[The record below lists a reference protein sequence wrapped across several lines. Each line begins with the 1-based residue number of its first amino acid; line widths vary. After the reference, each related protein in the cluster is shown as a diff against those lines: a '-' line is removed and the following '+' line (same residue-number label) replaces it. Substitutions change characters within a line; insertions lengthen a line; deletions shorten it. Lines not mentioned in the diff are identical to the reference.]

1 MTKAAETTP
10 ELTIK
15 TVEVDGIEVAVN
27 LSFVQSW
34 NGIRLAA
41 RMESSEHTDEERALA
56 TVSYMERSIANLD
69 EVSSKIGDDRADT
82 ALALFQKAVQAAI
95 PKA

>member
-1 MTKAAETTP
+1 MTKAAEKTTEP
-10 ELTIK
+10 TIK
-15 TVEVDGIEVAVN
+15 TVEVDGIKVDVN
-27 LSFVQSW
+27 LGFVQSW

-41 RMESSEHTDEERALA
+41 RMESSEHTDDERALA
-56 TVSYMERSIANLD
+56 TVSYMEHSIVNLD
-69 EVSSKIGDDRADT
+69 EVSSKIGSDRADT